1 MQKVFLDSRVLDKSC
16 RDKYFLSEEL
26 MMENAAAAL
35 EDAVISHIDPGARYI
50 ARPCVLILAGKGNN
64 GADGLALSRRLASKR
79 VSVAVCAL
87 GECATEIGKVQQK
100 RAGALGVIFVS
111 PYELDDFIE
120 QKSFDL
126 CVVVDCIF
134 GAGFHLPLDKTAEA
148 VILAANKTD
157 AWKIACDVPSGL
169 DSFGRGGT
177 VFCAD
182 ETVAMGCLKMSFFSD
197 KAKDCCGNIR
207 VANLGVARG
216 NFEGGATADA
226 FVLERGDM
234 KLPLRTERNCH
245 KGSFGHVAVIEG
257 EKRGA
262 ALLAADA
269 AFRFGSG
276 RVTLVG
282 RGDLALPH
290 IMASEEV
297 PAVANAVVFG
307 PGFGRSNPRA
317 GEYFALLQDNE
328 RLSCVLDADAFY
340 YTDIARLLDARGN
353 LVLTPH
359 PKEAAALFAACG
371 LGELSLD
378 EVVKRRVE
386 LAKQFCEKFKRTV
399 LLLKGA
405 TVLIAFWDDEEGR
418 VRLLF
423 NPHGTQALAKGG
435 SGDVLAGL
443 IASLLAQ
450 GYSPQ
455 EAAVSASLAHAFASQ
470 QLNCTFA
477 LTPQDLIIQ
486 VCQLSQEGR

>member
-1 MQKVFLDSRVLDKSC
+1 MDSRVLDKHC

-35 EDAVISHIDPGARYI
+35 EDAVMAHIDLGARYI

-64 GADGLALSRRLASKR
+64 GSDGLALSRRLASKR
-79 VSVAVCAL
+79 VSVAVCL
-87 GECATEIGKVQQK
+87 VGECATEIGKVQQK
-100 RAGALGVIFVS
+100 RAGALGVSFVS

-148 VILAANKTD
+148 VILAANKTE
-157 AWKIACDVPSGL
+157 AWKISCDVPSGL

-177 VFCAD
+177 VFFAD

-197 KAKDCCGNIR
+197 KAKDCCASIR
-207 VANLGVARG
+207 VANLGVARF

-234 KLPLRTERNCH
+234 KLPLRAERNCH
-245 KGSFGHVAVIEG
+245 KGSFGHVAVISG
-257 EKRGA
+257 QKTGA
-262 ALLAADA
+262 ALLASDA

-282 RGDLALPH
+282 RGELGLPH

-297 PAVANAVVFG
+297 PAGANAVVFG
-307 PGFGRSNPRA
+307 SGFGRLNPRA
-317 GEYFALLQDNE
+317 GEYFALLQDE

-340 YTDIARLLDARGN
+340 YKDIARLLDARGN
-353 LVLTPH
+353 VVLTPH

-371 LGELSLD
+371 LGELSVD

-405 TVLIAFWDDEEGR
+405 TVLIAFWDEAAAR
-418 VRLLF
+418 VKILF

-443 IASLLAQ
+443 VASLLAQ
-450 GYSPQ
+450 GYSLQ
-455 EAAVSASLAHAFASQ
+455 DAAASASLAHAFASQ
-470 QLNCTFA
+470 QVNCTFA
-477 LTPQDLIIQ
+477 LTPQDLIGH
-486 VCQLSQEGR
+486 VCQLA

>member
-1 MQKVFLDSRVLDKSC
+1 MDSRVLDKHC
-16 RDKYFLSEEL
+16 RERFLLSEEL

-35 EDAVISHIDPGARYI
+35 EDAVMAHIDPAARYI

-64 GADGLALSRRLASKR
+64 GADGLALSRRLASNR
-79 VSVAVCAL
+79 VSVAVCPV

-100 RAGALGVIFVS
+100 RAQALGVSFVS

-169 DSFGRGGT
+169 DATGNGDT

-197 KAKDCCGNIR
+197 KAKDCCASIR
-207 VANLGVARG
+207 VANLGVARA

-226 FVLERGDM
+226 FVLERRDM
-234 KLPLRTERNCH
+234 KLPLRTTRNCH
-245 KGSFGHVAVIEG
+245 KGSFGHVAVISG
-257 EKRGA
+257 DKRGA
-262 ALLAADA
+262 ALLASDA
-269 AFRFGSG
+269 AFRFGAG

-282 RGDLALPH
+282 RGESGMAH
-290 IMASEEV
+290 IMASEEI
-297 PAVANAVVFG
+297 PAGANAVVFG
-307 PGFGRSNPRA
+307 SGFGRSNPRA
-317 GEYFALLQDNE
+317 GEYFALLQDSE

-340 YTDIARLLDARGN
+340 YKEILPLLEGRGN
-353 LVLTPH
+353 VVLTPH
-359 PKEAAALFAACG
+359 PKEAAALFATCG
-371 LGELSLD
+371 LGELSVD

-386 LAKQFCEKFKRTV
+386 LATFFCEHFKKAV

-405 TVLIAFWDDEEGR
+405 TVLIAFWDENDER
-418 VRLLF
+418 VKLLF
-423 NPHGTQALAKGG
+423 NPHGTQVLAKGG

-443 IASLLAQ
+443 VASLLAQ
-450 GYSPQ
+450 GYSLQ
-455 EAAVSASLAHAFASQ
+455 DAAASASLAHAFASQ
-470 QLNCTFA
+470 HVNCTFA
-477 LTPQDLIIQ
+477 LTPQDLISH
-486 VCQLSQEGR
+486 VCQLSQEDS